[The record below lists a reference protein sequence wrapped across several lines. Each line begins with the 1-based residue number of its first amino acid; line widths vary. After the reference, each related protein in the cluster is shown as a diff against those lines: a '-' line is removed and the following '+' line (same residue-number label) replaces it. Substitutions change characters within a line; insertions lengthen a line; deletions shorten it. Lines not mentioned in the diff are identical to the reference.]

1 MKKIIQ
7 YGSKKIEYRLEYAN
21 RKSLGITVT
30 PEMDVLVRAPRRAT
44 MEEVTKILKKRT
56 PWILKQQNYF
66 LAFYPK
72 QPPKRFV
79 SGETHMYLGRQYR
92 LRVRTCKV
100 ESIKLSGK
108 NIQLTCKNKRRAKA
122 LFLDWYLHQARIK
135 FDEYSLGWIDRFK
148 KYHVSPSALTVR
160 LMTKRWGSCTP
171 RGKIIL
177 NTELIKAPR
186 GCIEY
191 VIAHELCHLV
201 HHNHT
206 KKFIELQ
213 SREMPNWEKWKM
225 RLENLLATN

>member
-1 MKKIIQ
+1 MKKTIQ
-7 YGSKKIEYRLEYAN
+7 YGSKKIEYRLEYTN
-21 RKSLGITVT
+21 RKSFGITVT
-30 PEMDVLVRAPRRAT
+30 PEMDVLVRAPRQAT
-44 MEEVTKILKKRT
+44 MEEVTKIVKKRA

-92 LRVRTCKV
+92 LRVRTGKA
-100 ESIKLSGK
+100 ESIKLLGK
-108 NIQLTCKNKRRAKA
+108 NIQVICKNKVRAKS
-122 LFLDWYLHQARIK
+122 LLLDWYLRQAKIK
-135 FDEYSLGWIDRFK
+135 FNEYSLDWIDRFK
-148 KYHVSPSALTVR
+148 KFQVSPSALTIR
-160 LMTKRWGSCTP
+160 SMTKRWGSCTP

-177 NTELIKAPR
+177 NTDLIKAPR

-191 VIAHELCHLV
+191 VIVHELCHLV

-213 SREMPNWEKWKM
+213 SREMPNWEKWKV
-225 RLENLLATN
+225 RLEKILA